1 MLVTTVSAVAIAGT
15 DASCLSGE
23 VPHRSSF
30 GGLNRQFLRGP
41 MGDIGERIRLAA
53 IAKTANDSSASF
65 GLPVCYDRLTGGLA
79 LILNDAP
86 HPSVEKDLMSIPMI
100 RWGLMLIGTAIAFL
114 AMDILLRRPL
124 MTELASVKRD
134 LAQVEKSLQNLV
146 GVKDTAWETNHLLS
160 ALQAQK
166 RQLESARAALGDIRE
181 FRTSVETEAQQTSE
195 AVASLDRI
203 AELQKQVVSQRE
215 QSAAVD
221 QVLADI
227 VKLHERLIS
236 QKHAQQEAVASV
248 SRMSELHQQVRDA
261 AKDSDIAAV
270 EIQKLG
276 DLRTKVLEN
285 SAGVEDAQRGAAEL
299 IALKDSV
306 LKADD
311 VATSQESANQLLA
324 LRDSLRPSDDSTEQ
338 SQAHAK
344 ELLTLRDDL
353 AANVEDT
360 QIAHRH
366 WASVRKLEAD
376 MKQAGSD
383 IANAIETLELL
394 TDLSAELS
402 SQTKLLAGLR
412 QTLTEV
418 AMLETTVGRA
428 MRVLEPLAQL
438 KNLTRLNE
446 AEVRAAARAIL
457 DQRNSKLSRHEDLQP
472 APLSTKLPH
481 EDSLFSDEPLP
492 VIGSRLVPMPR
503 DLEES
508 DEPAPPVRTGAVE

>member
-1 MLVTTVSAVAIAGT
+1 MS
-15 DASCLSGE
+15 
-23 VPHRSSF
+23 
-30 GGLNRQFLRGP
+30 
-41 MGDIGERIRLAA
+41 
-53 IAKTANDSSASF
+53 
-65 GLPVCYDRLTGGLA
+65 
-79 LILNDAP
+79 LNDAP
-86 HPSVEKDLMSIPMI
+86 HSSVEKDLMNIPI
-100 RWGLMLIGTAIAFL
+100 VRWGLMLIGIAFVFL

-124 MTELASVKRD
+124 MNELASVKRD
-134 LAQVEKSLQNLV
+134 LANVERSLHDLV
-146 GVKDTAWETNHLLS
+146 GVKDVAWETNHLLS

-166 RQLESARAALGDIRE
+166 RQLESARAALGDVRE
-181 FRTSVETEAQQTSE
+181 FRMSVENEAQQTGD

-203 AELQKQVVSQRE
+203 AELQKRVVSQRE
-215 QSAAVD
+215 QSADVE

-227 VKLHERLIS
+227 VKLHEHLIS
-236 QKHAQQEAVASV
+236 QKPAQQEAVTSV
-248 SRMSELHQQVRDA
+248 NRMVELHQQVRDA
-261 AKDSDIAAV
+261 AKESDVATV
-270 EIQKLG
+270 EVQKLG

-285 SAGVEDAQRGAAEL
+285 AAGVEDAQRGAAEL

-306 LKADD
+306 RKADD
-311 VATSQESANQLLA
+311 VAVVQEAANHLLA
-324 LRDSLRPSDDSTEQ
+324 LRDSLRSSDDSTEQ

-376 MKQAGSD
+376 MKLAGGD

-394 TDLSAELS
+394 TDLGTELRG
-402 SQTKLLAGLR
+402 QTQLLAGLR

-418 AMLETTVGRA
+418 AMLETTIGRA

-457 DQRNSKLSRHEDLQP
+457 EQRNSKLSRHEDLQP
-472 APLSTKLPH
+472 APPATKLSH

-503 DLEES
+503 DLEENN
-508 DEPAPPVRTGAVE
+508 EPAPPVRTGAVE